1 MKGEHDKMNIV
12 LDEKVEKYMQQKHLS
27 ALIIEM
33 TPVGCSCVGIHN
45 HAEPDYLETDKIAE
59 YEKKESYE
67 LYVWKKEIKVFIEK
81 DLLPCNE
88 ISILGTYNP
97 FNKRVYMHCE
107 IK

>member
-59 YEKKESYE
+59 YEKKKAMNYMFG
-67 LYVWKKEIKVFIEK
+67 KKKLK
-81 DLLPCNE
+81 YL
-88 ISILGTYNP
+88 
-97 FNKRVYMHCE
+97 
-107 IK
+107 

>member
-45 HAEPDYLETDKIAE
+45 HAEPDYLETE
-59 YEKKESYE
+59 
-67 LYVWKKEIKVFIEK
+67 
-81 DLLPCNE
+81 
-88 ISILGTYNP
+88 
-97 FNKRVYMHCE
+97 
-107 IK
+107 